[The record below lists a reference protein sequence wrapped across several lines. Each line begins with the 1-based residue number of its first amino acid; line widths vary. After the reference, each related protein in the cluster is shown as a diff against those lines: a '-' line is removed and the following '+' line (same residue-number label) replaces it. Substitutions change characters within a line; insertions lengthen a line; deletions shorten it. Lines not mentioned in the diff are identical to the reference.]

1 MAKKMNKS
9 ITIMVPA
16 YNEEKNLE
24 KAVAKYNRVARQFFK
39 DYEILIFDD
48 GSADKTG
55 VIADRIASKNQ
66 RVRVT
71 HNKKK
76 MGLGYNYRTGFR
88 LAKKNYYIGLSGEG
102 DALEESVKNIFK
114 NTGKADLILSY
125 INNPEERA
133 WSRRFLSRA
142 FTIILN
148 VLFGLDV
155 KYYNGYVLHK
165 TRILRKVKMSTNS
178 FAYQAEILIRLLK
191 SKKKYSYIQVPYKTA
206 KTIGSSMFRL
216 KNLIGMVKT
225 VLKVFF
231 DIYFKK
237 ETN

>member
-1 MAKKMNKS
+1 MNKS

-71 HNKKK
+71 HNKKNV
-76 MGLGYNYRTGFR
+76 GLGYNYRTGFR
-88 LAKKNYYIGLSGEG
+88 LAKKNY
-102 DALEESVKNIFK
+102 D
-114 NTGKADLILSY
+114 
-125 INNPEERA
+125 
-133 WSRRFLSRA
+133 
-142 FTIILN
+142 
-148 VLFGLDV
+148 
-155 KYYNGYVLHK
+155 GYVLHK

-191 SKKKYSYIQVPYKTA
+191 SKKKYSYIQVPYRTA

>member
-1 MAKKMNKS
+1 M
-9 ITIMVPA
+9 
-16 YNEEKNLE
+16 
-24 KAVAKYNRVARQFFK
+24 
-39 DYEILIFDD
+39 
-48 GSADKTG
+48 
-55 VIADRIASKNQ
+55 
-66 RVRVT
+66 
-71 HNKKK
+71 
-76 MGLGYNYRTGFR
+76 
-88 LAKKNYYIGLSGEG
+88 
-102 DALEESVKNIFK
+102 
-114 NTGKADLILSY
+114 
-125 INNPEERA
+125 
-133 WSRRFLSRA
+133 
-142 FTIILN
+142 
-148 VLFGLDV
+148 LFGLDV